1 MGDDSS
7 GVLREC
13 PLATSSRREF
23 MRQKRFGT
31 SHVHHTRIEN
41 APWRSCWDW
50 LPERFRKSRS
60 FKRKCHAETQAKTPL
75 AAGEGGRP
83 CSCLNVLT
91 GMRRR
96 RFSRAGGGDAGE
108 PDPLLARCVGGVP
121 GVRRCELDVQPA
133 DGDVPPVHRGIPP
146 GAGASVQRA
155 AEARVRRRRGGRE
168 HRRRASRAG
177 QDAAASQPAESEV
190 QTEGAAGA
198 EEMSL
203 EG

>member
-1 MGDDSS
+1 
-7 GVLREC
+7 
-13 PLATSSRREF
+13 

-41 APWRSCWDW
+41 ALWRSCWDW

-108 PDPLLARCVGGVP
+108 PDPLLARCAGGVP

-133 DGDVPPVHRGIPP
+133 DGDVPPLCTERYHLE
-146 GAGASVQRA
+146 QERA
-155 AEARVRRRRGGRE
+155 FNEQLERERAHAEESAEHEEVRRERDMMRQRNSRLCRKYGLKGRRERKK
-168 HRRRASRAG
+168 
-177 QDAAASQPAESEV
+177 
-190 QTEGAAGA
+190 
-198 EEMSL
+198 
-203 EG
+203 